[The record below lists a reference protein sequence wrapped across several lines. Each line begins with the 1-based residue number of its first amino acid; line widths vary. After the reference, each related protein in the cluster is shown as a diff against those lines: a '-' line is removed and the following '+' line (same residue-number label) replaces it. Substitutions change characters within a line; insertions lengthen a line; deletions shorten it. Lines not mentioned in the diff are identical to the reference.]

1 MKRRNF
7 TLTLT
12 AAILAVVVL
21 ARGRL
26 WQIGSRFFNSLSA
39 LRENR
44 ARLNETQKRI
54 DAAKKDLA
62 AIVQAELAHI
72 KKVGKFATLDQ
83 LISTRDLGP
92 EMAGRHG
99 YVYSIHLEGNEIS
112 ARARAYPAP
121 GEQLPALVNY
131 ISGPGLAQVLATLQE

>member
-12 AAILAVVVL
+12 AAVLAVVVL
-21 ARGRL
+21 AQERL
-26 WQIGSRFFNSLSA
+26 WQIGYRFFNSLSA

-44 ARLNETQKRI
+44 ARRSETQKRI

-72 KKVGKFATLDQ
+72 KKGGKVATLDQ

-92 EMAGRHG
+92 DMAGRHG

-112 ARARAYPAP
+112 ARAYPAA
-121 GEQLPALVNY
+121 GEQLPALLNY
-131 ISGPGLAQVLATLQE
+131 LSGPGLAQVLARLQK